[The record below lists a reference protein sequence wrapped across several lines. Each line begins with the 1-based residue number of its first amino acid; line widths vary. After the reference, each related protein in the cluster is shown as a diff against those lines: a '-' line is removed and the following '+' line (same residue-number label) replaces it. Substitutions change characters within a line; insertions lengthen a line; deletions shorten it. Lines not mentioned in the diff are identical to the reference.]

1 MIRAVPISPGRA
13 MLVALAF
20 AIVAC
25 SRSTAPQE
33 ASSAIATPVAV
44 AEQAPEAREREE
56 APVVHES
63 EVPYIAAASSAAC
76 VAKPDTRA
84 ATKASEIHRWVDA
97 AGVTH
102 YSDQPP
108 AADAAD
114 HRVIAIRDLPP
125 VQVEA
130 SGYDVN
136 LPADLTSR
144 AVADAAGVQR
154 VFRDVLGVAA
164 VSGLVLKAVFVRDEA
179 AYVRLTG
186 QGTLA
191 TSSGAY
197 VPQQLT
203 IYVRMQGDDELAF
216 SVLRHEMTHALIHEE
231 IGNLPVALNEGLAE
245 YFRRYRV
252 AGTGG
257 QVDLGADRRELAG
270 AAPTGD
276 AGEALVDLLAL
287 DGMAFYAADREQ
299 RYLRAYALAAV
310 LMRGGEATGALRAVL
325 AAQRAEPCVALAP
338 ETLLEARYPGGL
350 AALAADWAAF
360 LRDPPRSVR
369 AY

>member
-1 MIRAVPISPGRA
+1 MSAEPVLSRAA
-13 MLVALAF
+13 MLAVLAVAIA
-20 AIVAC
+20 AC
-25 SRSTAPQE
+25 SRSPAPSPPTGFAPAAPVAALEPPAAVRRPAAAIVHDSGVPQVSQ
-33 ASSAIATPVAV
+33 ASSM
-44 AEQAPEAREREE
+44 
-56 APVVHES
+56 
-63 EVPYIAAASSAAC
+63 AC
-76 VAKPDTRA
+76 AAKPD
-84 ATKASEIHRWVDA
+84 ATPAMKAGAIHRWVDA

-102 YSDQPP
+102 YSDQAPT
-108 AADAAD
+108 AAVSE
-114 HRVIAIRDLPP
+114 HRIVAVDGLAP
-125 VQVEA
+125 VRIEA

-136 LPADLTSR
+136 LPSGLSSR
-144 AVADAAGVQR
+144 AVADAVGVQR

-164 VSGLVLKAVFVRDEA
+164 IPGLVLKAVFVRDEA
-179 AYVRLTG
+179 AYVRLSG
-186 QGTLA
+186 QETLA

-197 VPQQLT
+197 VPQQRT
-203 IYVRMQGDDELAF
+203 IYVRLQGEDELSF

-257 QVDLGADRRELAG
+257 QVDLGADRRALAG
-270 AAPTGD
+270 AAPDGD
-276 AGEALVDLLAL
+276 AGDALVDLLAL
-287 DGMAFYAADREQ
+287 DGMAFYSADRER

-325 AAQRAEPCVALAP
+325 AAERESPCVAVAP

-350 AALAADWAAF
+350 AALAANWAAF
-360 LRDPPRSVR
+360 LRDPPDSVR

>member
-1 MIRAVPISPGRA
+1 
-13 MLVALAF
+13 
-20 AIVAC
+20 
-25 SRSTAPQE
+25 
-33 ASSAIATPVAV
+33 
-44 AEQAPEAREREE
+44 
-56 APVVHES
+56 VHES
-63 EVPYIAAASSAAC
+63 EVSYIAAGSSTAC
-76 VAKPDTRA
+76 VAKPDAGPA
-84 ATKASEIHRWVDA
+84 AKASEIHRWVDA

-108 AADAAD
+108 AADAVG
-114 HRVIAIRDLPP
+114 HRVLANSDLPP
-125 VQVEA
+125 VQVDA

-136 LPADLTSR
+136 LPADLSSR

-164 VSGLVLKAVFVRDEA
+164 VPGLVLKAVFVRDEA

-216 SVLRHEMTHALIHEE
+216 SVLRHEMTH
-231 IGNLPVALNEGLAE
+231 VALNEGLAE

-257 QVDLGADRRELAG
+257 QVDLGADRRALAG

-299 RYLRAYALAAV
+299 RYRRAYALAAV
-310 LMRGGEATGALRAVL
+310 LMRGGEETGALRAVL

>member
-1 MIRAVPISPGRA
+1 
-13 MLVALAF
+13 
-20 AIVAC
+20 
-25 SRSTAPQE
+25 
-33 ASSAIATPVAV
+33 
-44 AEQAPEAREREE
+44 
-56 APVVHES
+56 
-63 EVPYIAAASSAAC
+63 
-76 VAKPDTRA
+76 
-84 ATKASEIHRWVDA
+84 
-97 AGVTH
+97 
-102 YSDQPP
+102 
-108 AADAAD
+108 
-114 HRVIAIRDLPP
+114 

-136 LPADLTSR
+136 LPADLSSR

-154 VFRDVLGVAA
+154 VFRDVLGVAT
-164 VSGLVLKAVFVRDEA
+164 VPGLVLKAVFVRDEA
-179 AYVRLTG
+179 AYVQLTG

-197 VPQQLT
+197 VPQQRT
-203 IYVRMQGDDELAF
+203 IYVRMQDGDELAF

-231 IGNLPVALNEGLAE
+231 VGNLPVALNEGLAE

-257 QVDLGADRRELAG
+257 QVDIGADRRELAG

-276 AGEALVDLLAL
+276 AGDALVDLLAL
-287 DGMAFYAADREQ
+287 DGMAFYSADREQ

-310 LMRGGEATGALRAVL
+310 LMRGGEATAALRAVL
-325 AAQRAEPCVALAP
+325 AAQRAEPCVAVAP
-338 ETLLEARYPGGL
+338 ETVLGTRYPGGL

-360 LRDPPRSVR
+360 LRDPPHSVR

>member
-1 MIRAVPISPGRA
+1 
-13 MLVALAF
+13 MLIALAF
-20 AIVAC
+20 AFAAC
-25 SRSTAPQE
+25 SRAPAPPQA
-33 ASSAIATPVAV
+33 ASPATTDPLVA
-44 AEQAPEAREREE
+44 AEPALETPEPAQ

-63 EVPYIAAASSAAC
+63 GVPYLVAGSSTAC
-76 VAKPDTRA
+76 VAKPDA
-84 ATKASEIHRWVDA
+84 GPATKASEIHRWVDA

-102 YSDQPP
+102 YSDHPP
-108 AADAAD
+108 EAGVAS
-114 HRVIAIRDLPP
+114 HRIIAINGLPP

-136 LPADLTSR
+136 LPADLTRR

-164 VSGLVLKAVFVRDEA
+164 VPGLVLKAVFVRDEA

-197 VPQQLT
+197 VPKQLT

-270 AAPTGD
+270 AAPAGD

-287 DGMAFYAADREQ
+287 DGMAFYAVDREH

-310 LMRGGEATGALRAVL
+310 LMRGGEATAALRAVL

-350 AALAADWAAF
+350 AALATDWAAF
-360 LRDPPRSVR
+360 LRDPPQSVR

>member
-1 MIRAVPISPGRA
+1 MKSAACIASRTTLLAA
-13 MLVALAF
+13 ALAI
-20 AIVAC
+20 AAC
-25 SRSTAPQE
+25 GRSPAPQQ
-33 ASSAIATPVAV
+33 SADSI
-44 AEQAPEAREREE
+44 QA
-56 APVVHES
+56 APVVADTSATPTMEPADPTVVHEA
-63 EVPYIAAASSAAC
+63 EVPYVATTSSSDC
-76 VAKPDTRA
+76 VAKPA
-84 ATKASEIHRWVDA
+84 ATAEPKASEIHRWVDA

-102 YSDQPP
+102 YSDRAPET
-108 AADAAD
+108 AVSE
-114 HRVIAIRDLPP
+114 HRVLTVDGLPP
-125 VQVEA
+125 VRVEA

-136 LPADLTSR
+136 LPDDLARR
-144 AVADAAGVQR
+144 AVADAVGVQR

-164 VSGLVLKAVFVRDEA
+164 VPDLVLKAVFVRDEA

-203 IYVRMQGDDELAF
+203 IYVRMQGDDEFAF

-257 QVDLGADRRELAG
+257 QIDLGADRRELAG
-270 AAPTGD
+270 AAPAGD
-276 AGEALVDLLAL
+276 AGDALVDLLAL
-287 DGMAFYAADREQ
+287 AGTDFYAADRER

-310 LMRGGEATGALRAVL
+310 LMRGGEATAALRAVL
-325 AAQRAEPCVALAP
+325 AAQRAQPCIAIAP
-338 ETLLEARYPGGL
+338 ETVLADRYPGGL
-350 AALAADWAAF
+350 AGLAADWAAF